1 MIDIDYVIWDFDGV
15 VNANVVDG
23 HFIWIDNFKTDIG
36 HSPEVFAEQ
45 VFNHEFDQVLRG
57 EKDVIDQLR
66 EWAAHVQL
74 SGSIQEIYNYWLTSD
89 CHVDD
94 RILGVMDDV
103 RTAGVGNAIGTNND
117 PRRAKYI
124 EREMGLGAHIE
135 HMFAAGRMGVLKPD
149 AAFFEHIS
157 DALQVAPDRLI
168 LIDDLAENVESAA
181 QAGWHAHQFTGL
193 DYAGLEA
200 RLGLD

>member
-15 VNANVVDG
+15 INANVVDG
-23 HFIWIDNFKTDIG
+23 RFIWIDNFKVDIG

-66 EWAAHVQL
+66 QWAAHVQL
-74 SGSIQEIYNYWLTSD
+74 SGSIKEIYNYWLTSD

-94 RILGVMDDV
+94 RILGIMDNV

-124 EREMGLGAHIE
+124 EREMGLAPHID
-135 HMFAAGRMGVLKPD
+135 HMFAAGRMGLLKPD
-149 AAFFEHIS
+149 VAFFDHIA
-157 DALQVAPDRLI
+157 DALSVAPDRLI
-168 LIDDLAENVESAA
+168 LIDDLAENTEAA
-181 QAGWHAHQFTGL
+181 TQAGWHAHQFTGF
-193 DYAGLEA
+193 DYDGLEK
-200 RLGLD
+200 RLGLS